1 MNGKTNQNPQHTGIR
16 TAQRSLAR
24 TRSVGSGERESGAS
38 YRPLRRVA
46 STLSPVIKPI
56 PIPPFPSYSS
66 FPPHS
71 LRDGANPIPIHP
83 LCCSSFDRLFI
94 LFFLFFFH
102 PLLPPI
108 RPRTLR
114 LPPPISPILI
124 PSPPSSSI
132 PNFLHSPSS
141 VPLILFHQPQSS
153 AIKPVHSWVL
163 PISIPWQHGAEPR
176 VSTPGVRVHSVPW
189 LNVRTDMYMVNI
201 QNEAATHK

>member
-1 MNGKTNQNPQHTGIR
+1 MERRIR
-16 TAQRSLAR
+16 IHDTQESAAAQRSLAR

-94 LFFLFFFH
+94 LFFLFFFTRFFH
-102 PLLPPI
+102 PFVLALFVYLLRFLRFSYLLLPLLLFPISFTLLPPSLSSYSI
-108 RPRTLR
+108 NLNHRPLNLCT
-114 LPPPISPILI
+114 
-124 PSPPSSSI
+124 
-132 PNFLHSPSS
+132 
-141 VPLILFHQPQSS
+141 VGCYQSRS
-153 AIKPVHSWVL
+153 LGNTERSR
-163 PISIPWQHGAEPR
+163 E
-176 VSTPGVRVHSVPW
+176 
-189 LNVRTDMYMVNI
+189 
-201 QNEAATHK
+201 